1 MIASKEMKDRYYVQ
15 RLTEQIFLIRERTSG
30 DGEPG
35 PDDRIVRSFSIR
47 HDAYIYAD
55 SLNNTQNKSMNTW
68 ADGNS
73 TLVEKGG
80 QTHGNHC

>member
-15 RLTEQIFLIRERTSG
+15 RLTEQIFLIRERMSA

-47 HDAYIYAD
+47 HDAYMYVD
-55 SLNNTQNKSMNTW
+55 SVNNKQKEL
-68 ADGNS
+68 DEHLGRR
-73 TLVEKGG
+73 G
-80 QTHGNHC
+80 QHAL